1 MDYKNAIQQIVHQ
14 RKAKEAA
21 AEVFYL
27 ELLRTTP
34 PLYEVEKAIRNTKM
48 DIRKGKIVDSSVI
61 PALEK
66 QREKILNELG
76 VTPEM
81 LAPPYSCTLC
91 KDTGLVGGKPCS
103 CALSLCVRDGMT
115 NINANFDNSNI
126 SVFPENEQARIA
138 HSYSI
143 CKSFCQNFPTA
154 KFFNIML
161 YGKCGTGKTYLAS
174 CIANEIAKKGH
185 SVIMLSSFSLSHR
198 MLKYHTTFDSERF
211 SYMDPLLDCDLLVID
226 DLGSENILKNVTVE
240 YLFHIINERMTANKH
255 TVFTT
260 NLDNDLILARYGE
273 RTYSRLF
280 GTKQT
285 IGLSLSNTDL
295 RK

>member
-1 MDYKNAIQQIVHQ
+1 MDYKKAIQKITQQ
-14 RKAKEAA
+14 RRAKEAA
-21 AEVFYL
+21 AEVLYL
-27 ELLRTTP
+27 ELLRSSP
-34 PLYEVEKAIRNTKM
+34 SLYEVEKAIRNTKM

-61 PALEK
+61 SALEE

-76 VTPEM
+76 VTHEM

-103 CALSLCVRDGMT
+103 CAIALCTSDGM
-115 NINANFDNSNI
+115 NNVNANFENADL
-126 SVFPENEQARIA
+126 SVFPQNEQERI
-138 HSYSI
+138 SQIYST
-143 CKSFCQNFPTA
+143 CKIFCQKFPTT
-154 KFFNIML
+154 KRLNIML
-161 YGKCGTGKTYLAS
+161 VGKCGTGKTYLAS
-174 CIANEIAKKGH
+174 CIANELAKKGH
-185 SVIMLSSFSLSHR
+185 SVIMLSSFALSHR

-211 SYMDPLLDCDLLVID
+211 SYIDPLLDCDLLVID
-226 DLGSENILKNVTVE
+226 DLGSENILKNITVE

-260 NLDNDLILARYGE
+260 NLDNDLILSRYGE
-273 RTYSRLF
+273 RIYSRLF

-285 IGLSLSNTDL
+285 IGLSLSDTDL